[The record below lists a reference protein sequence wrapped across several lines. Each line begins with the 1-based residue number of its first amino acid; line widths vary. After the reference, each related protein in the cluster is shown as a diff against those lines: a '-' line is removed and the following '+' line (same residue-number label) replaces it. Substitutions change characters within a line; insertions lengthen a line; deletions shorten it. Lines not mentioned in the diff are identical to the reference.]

1 MVPYR
6 TISPQGGRG
15 HRRVVEAGD
24 GDGERAAVAA
34 VVADPGKAVDG
45 VLFGGGQRAGG
56 RRLAT
61 QL

>member
-1 MVPYR
+1 MVAYR

-15 HRRVVEAGD
+15 HWRVVEAGD

-34 VVADPGKAVDG
+34 VVADAGKAGEG
-45 VLFGGGQRAGG
+45 VLLGGGQRAGG
-56 RRLAT
+56 RCLAT